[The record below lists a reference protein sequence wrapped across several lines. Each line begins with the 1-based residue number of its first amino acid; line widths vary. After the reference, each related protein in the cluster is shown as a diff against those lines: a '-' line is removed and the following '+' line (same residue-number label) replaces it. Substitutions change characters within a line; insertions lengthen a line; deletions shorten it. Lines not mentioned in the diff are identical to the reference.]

1 MTESTPRCSGCGKP
15 IEVGDETKRIAD
27 GKMKEDGFSEK
38 KEWAVMHRGC
48 FNRSIDS
55 PTAALDEL
63 KRIARDR

>member
-1 MTESTPRCSGCGKP
+1 
-15 IEVGDETKRIAD
+15 
-27 GKMKEDGFSEK
+27 MKEDGFSEK